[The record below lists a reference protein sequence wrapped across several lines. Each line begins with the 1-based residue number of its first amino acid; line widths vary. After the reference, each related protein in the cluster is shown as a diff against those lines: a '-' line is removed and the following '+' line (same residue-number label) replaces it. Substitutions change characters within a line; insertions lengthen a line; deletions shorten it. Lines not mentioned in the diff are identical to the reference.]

1 VARDQIEMTAMRAVH
16 CAMLVASVGFSTGIA
31 VNHAASQELSTRNE
45 LIPQPSPSQ
54 PGTVAPTA
62 GAIQT
67 SNLLPAAKSQVV
79 NLWQS
84 GAMGR
89 PNPLWAIPMPS
100 LNDTRER
107 PIFSV
112 SRRAPPPVAPPA
124 PQLQQV
130 ARSDESNRPVLTLMA
145 TVAEDSEGIAVF
157 RDETSK
163 GILRLRTGEIHS
175 GWTLSGVRSRE
186 VTMLR
191 GQDTAILEIPT
202 P

>member
-1 VARDQIEMTAMRAVH
+1 MTPIRAIY
-16 CAMLVASVGFSTGIA
+16 CAMLLASVGCSTGMA
-31 VNHAASQELSTRNE
+31 VNRAVSQEVSMRNE

-54 PGTVAPTA
+54 RGMMAPTV
-62 GAIQT
+62 GAIQNT
-67 SNLLPAAKSQVV
+67 NLLPVAKSQVG
-79 NLWQS
+79 NLWP
-84 GAMGR
+84 AEDLGR

-107 PIFSV
+107 PIFSA

-124 PQLQQV
+124 PQVQQV
-130 ARSDESNRPVLTLMA
+130 ARSNEPNRPLLTLVA
-145 TVAEDSEGIAVF
+145 TVATDSEGIAVF

-163 GILRLRTGEIHS
+163 GILRLRTGESHS
-175 GWTLSGVRSRE
+175 GWTLSTVKPRE

-191 GQDTAILEIPT
+191 DHDTATLDIPT

>member
-1 VARDQIEMTAMRAVH
+1 VARDQIEMTAMRAIY
-16 CAMLVASVGFSTGIA
+16 CATLVASVGFSTGIA
-31 VNHAASQELSTRNE
+31 VNHAASQELSMRNE
-45 LIPQPSPSQ
+45 LIPQPNPSQ
-54 PGTVAPTA
+54 PGTVAPAA

-84 GAMGR
+84 AAMGR
-89 PNPLWAIPMPS
+89 PNPLWAIPIPS

-107 PIFSV
+107 PIFSA

-124 PQLQQV
+124 PQVQQV
-130 ARSDESNRPVLTLMA
+130 VRSNEPNRPILTLMA
-145 TVAEDSEGIAVF
+145 TVAEDGEGIAVF
-157 RDETSK
+157 RDEASK
-163 GILRLRTGEIHS
+163 NILRLRTGESHS
-175 GWTLSGVRSRE
+175 GWTLSTVKPRE

-191 GQDTAILEIPT
+191 DHDTAILDIPS